1 MNKRLFLAF
10 IAIISLM
17 SCLAVNRT
25 VVWNEPAIDFGNC
38 NGNGENTTA
47 MNITRVELNDS
58 ATTVYMTVQK
68 HPFYGNAAKFAKSL
82 CLLADGKKYPVVSTE
97 GIELEQ
103 WAKAKHGNSFDIA
116 FRFQPLPLDTKS
128 FDFIEGEFDGATL
141 IYGVRPVE
149 ERWKS
154 LFPSYWRND
163 KTGEWEIAFLDDCAI
178 YDCKIW
184 DYKNRDVNSKTGTA
198 EMSLVNGDKELK
210 VSVGKNDKGHR
221 DIKIDG
227 QKFSCSMIT
236 SQYLPDYPTAD
247 TRTDFVDTGYK
258 TDTITIIGWIK
269 DMPERY
275 KSNMLAN
282 FTYNDFY
289 SDILAVFDTKI
300 DDNGHFL
307 AKIPVSNSSGFRV
320 DRGRSQIHTMLEA
333 GKTYFFLNDF
343 NEGKR
348 LWMGDDV
355 RLQNELL
362 RYPLNDEFID
372 VKDENTDFDD
382 YIAKTDNF
390 LTKHFEYAD
399 SICSAHPALST
410 RFKIY
415 SKNDRL
421 WEQARNFGQS
431 VYDTPGHKYT
441 PNARKYAY
449 ETFWAN
455 LPEIITLYQGI
466 DWFIRDFFYDY
477 QNYGNT
483 SKKVYAYNVR
493 DHFKE
498 LAADEAELSVLKQWD
513 EMGKKRNAAFKAAS
527 SDEEKDSVINKYN
540 SENADLIEKA
550 NAILERNNWKEKE
563 LDYIISENLKRRSD
577 LLDSLKAPQAV
588 KELTLYTY
596 LKSQIDHR
604 FTTLRPVSSIVLDTF
619 RERVT
624 NPEFISLI
632 ENKNERNK
640 ALAEG
645 KFDKLIYKSVDN
657 LDGVS
662 EGEELLRKIL
672 EPFQGKFVLLDIWG
686 TWCGPCVH
694 ALKSFQAEYVALSKY
709 DIAYM
714 FLASNSPEETWKET
728 IEKYNIKGDNVAH
741 YNLSH
746 EQQAAIEKY
755 LNVHSFPSYRLFDR
769 KGNLLD
775 IPVDPINIVSLKNTL
790 ERLSGK

>member
-47 MNITRVELNDS
+47 MTLTRVELNDS

-184 DYKNRDVNSKTGTA
+184 DYKNRDVNSKTGAA
-198 EMSLVNGDKELK
+198 EMTLVNGDTELK
-210 VSVGKNDKGHR
+210 VSVGKNDKGRR

-236 SQYLPDYPTAD
+236 GQYLPDYPTAD

-269 DMPERY
+269 NMPERY
-275 KSNMLAN
+275 KDNIYISFGFKDIVDDKYLN
-282 FTYNDFY
+282 FNAKLDEKGRFT
-289 SDILAVFDTKI
+289 
-300 DDNGHFL
+300 
-307 AKIPVSNSSGFRV
+307 AKIPVINSSKISI
-320 DRGRSQIHTMLEA
+320 DHGRSNISTALEA

-348 LWMGDDV
+348 LWMGDDA

-362 RYPLNDEFID
+362 RYAGSDDYL
-372 VKDENTDFDD
+372 KDKDRTVSFDD
-382 YIAKTDNF
+382 YIAQTYSFLNKTNA
-390 LTKHFEYAD
+390 YVD
-399 SICSAHPALST
+399 SLCTAQPSLST
-410 RFKIY
+410 RFKNY
-415 SKNDRL
+415 RKAEKL
-421 WEQARNFGQS
+421 WQQAMNFSQS
-431 VYDTPGHKYT
+431 RYDDPGHKFT
-441 PNARKYAY
+441 KNAREYAY
-449 ETFWAN
+449 DTFWSV
-455 LPEIITLYQGI
+455 LPEPITLYFGTDI
-466 DWFIRDFFYDY
+466 FIRDFFTDY
-477 QNYGNT
+477 KDYGNN
-483 SKKVYAYNVR
+483 SKKGFSFNKRNYIN
-493 DHFKE
+493 E
-498 LAADEAELSVLKQWD
+498 LAKNEEELKVLKRWD
-513 EMGKKRNAAFKAAS
+513 EMLKEREAAVNATTT
-527 SDEEKDSVINKYN
+527 SDEKYNIINKFN
-540 SENADLIEKA
+540 SDNADLIEQA
-550 NAILERNNWKEKE
+550 NAILENSDWQAMKLDFIIANNMKRN
-563 LDYIISENLKRRSD
+563 SA
-577 LLDSLKAPQAV
+577 LLDTLKAPQFV
-588 KELTLYTY
+588 KDLCLYNY
-596 LKSQIDHR
+596 LKPQIDISFFNNR
-604 FTTLRPVSSIVLDTF
+604 NYSPIVFDTF
-619 RERVT
+619 RELVS
-624 NPEFISLI
+624 NPEFIKRI
-632 ENKNERNK
+632 EAKDARNK
-640 ALAEG
+640 ANAEG
-645 KFDKLIYKSVDN
+645 KVDKLIYKPSAQLGDI
-657 LDGVS
+657 S
-662 EGEELLRKIL
+662 EGKELLQKIL
-672 EPFQGKFVLLDIWG
+672 KPFKGKFVLLDVWG
-686 TWCGPCVH
+686 TWCGPCVQ
-694 ALKSFQAEYVALSKY
+694 ALKKFPEEYEALSKY
-709 DIAYM
+709 DIAFV
-714 FLASNSPEETWKET
+714 FLAFQSPEKLWKET
-728 IEKYNIKGDNVAH
+728 IEKYNIKGENIANH
-741 YNLSH
+741 NLPA
-746 EQQAAIEKY
+746 QQQEAIQKY
-755 LNVHSFPSYRLFDR
+755 LEVDRYPSYRLFDR